1 MYGVDVL
8 SAYVLRLRCGR
19 CVMFVCRPCSRC
31 SGPVDRSV
39 GYPTTGLW
47 VWDAAGGAGAC
58 APYCVVGAG
67 VECRGCV
74 GVVRGS
80 GRRAGSVACGL
91 AQRAHLRAFRLV
103 FTFLYFRCRLDVF
116 LVVSSLCLC
125 AGVLPCMA

>member
-1 MYGVDVL
+1 VL
-8 SAYVLRLRCGR
+8 
-19 CVMFVCRPCSRC
+19 VCRPCSRC

-67 VECRGCV
+67 VERRRFV
-74 GVVRGS
+74 GVVRGA
-80 GRRAGSVACGL
+80 GRRGSVACVEWINVRSSAL
-91 AQRAHLRAFRLV
+91 LDLYLRF
-103 FTFLYFRCRLDVF
+103 FLYFRCSLDVF
-116 LVVSSLCLC
+116 LVASSLCLC